1 MKSRSF
7 PARYAILK
15 YRKNAEDTSLSQ
27 NYSFTGNYF
36 FITVTIVIWL
46 LVRLLCKILKT
57 NRLLVEKLNG
67 QSGTWTF
74 SFVINVIL
82 SRIDIRKLYWHVTYL
97 CIRVVLARR
106 WHSVEH
112 KSSCCGGRIWRIGCE
127 RWKSWQSRFTVL
139 QKWSFKRLQKKT
151 KKIMLDKRSTITL
164 EFTRRAWSRPFVG
177 ILKWINSPFSERLW
191 IYEYHIFELRINK
204 REWERSSQ

>member
-1 MKSRSF
+1 MAFGQTPMQNTQNKQ
-7 PARYAILK
+7 ITG
-15 YRKNAEDTSLSQ
+15 RKTQWTKWN
-27 NYSFTGNYF
+27 
-36 FITVTIVIWL
+36 
-46 LVRLLCKILKT
+46 
-57 NRLLVEKLNG
+57 LNI
-67 QSGTWTF
+67 QF
-74 SFVINVIL
+74 DVIL
-82 SRIDIRKLYWHVTYL
+82 SRIDVRKLYWHVTYL